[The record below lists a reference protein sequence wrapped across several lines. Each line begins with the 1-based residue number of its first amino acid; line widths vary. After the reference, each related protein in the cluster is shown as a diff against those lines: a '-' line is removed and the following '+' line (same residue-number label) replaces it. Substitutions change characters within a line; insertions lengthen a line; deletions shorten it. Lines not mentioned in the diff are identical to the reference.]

1 MGKLG
6 ILGSRWGVDGASQIV
21 ESWAYLKG
29 QHEKSYKSYKILAWP
44 QIIMYPNSLHLIF
57 YKMLQLTCHV
67 NDLSRFF
74 AQWIKC
80 SDFICLTC
88 SWISKRVSNKKKL
101 LFSK

>member
-29 QHEKSYKSYKILAWP
+29 QHEKSYKSYNFLAWP

-67 NDLSRFF
+67 NDLSNQMQWLHLFNMFLNFKTCFKQKETFVLKIVF
-74 AQWIKC
+74 AF
-80 SDFICLTC
+80 D
-88 SWISKRVSNKKKL
+88 
-101 LFSK
+101 